1 MAIKQFSTGEVL
13 TASDTNTF
21 LANSGQVLLSQTNF
35 GPSATNQF
43 TSAFNANYRNYRVL
57 LTMTASAATAFY
69 IRLLVGTTV
78 QTGNILSIEQRT
90 QLSAGTLAIGTRAD
104 QYGLG
109 AAAFPT
115 YNSTFAIDFYAPE
128 VSTAYTNYNV
138 IGIGGRSAT
147 DSDSFF
153 NTGRN
158 IATTSINGFEILT
171 ASATTLTGTMTLY
184 GVRNV

>member
-1 MAIKQFSTGEVL
+1 MAIKTFTVGEVL
-13 TASDTNTF
+13 TAADTNTY

-35 GPSATNQF
+35 GPLATNQF
-43 TSAFNANYRNYRVL
+43 TSAFNATYRNYRAL
-57 LTMTASAATAFY
+57 ITITASAATAVY
-69 IRLLVGTTV
+69 LRLLVGTTV
-78 QTGNILSIEQRT
+78 QTGNILSIEQRV
-90 QLSAGTLAIGTRAD
+90 QLSAGTIAIGTRAD

-115 YNSTFAIDFYAPE
+115 YASTYAIDFYAPE
-128 VSTAYTNYNV
+128 VSTAYTNYNI
-138 IGIGGRSAT
+138 IGTGGRSAT
-147 DSDSFF
+147 DSDSFY

-158 IATTSINGFEILT
+158 IATTSINGFELLT